1 MLTDEGKQINISRLR
16 QQKHKFF
23 NTYWSYK
30 RVFWEH
36 FPYDILQNMIYIQ
49 KPSQKDKSSYNDV
62 VIMFDTES
70 SKKPKGE
77 ENHICAWSLAIRAY
91 DKNICTLW
99 GRKPSDLIECMKRIH
114 ENLKGDHTIFYCHN
128 LGWDHIFLR
137 KFFYREFGIPIKQ
150 LNVKPFV
157 PIYIEYENG
166 IIIRDSLILSG
177 CSLEKWAEDM
187 RTEHGKAV
195 GKWDYDKIRNQ
206 SGSLFSPDEMLY
218 IENDVL
224 AGVEC
229 IDKLKETLGKKIYN
243 MPWTMTGIVRESL
256 YHAGVPHKAHKEFLK
271 IAPTYEQ
278 LRKLEKVYHG
288 GYTHGNRHFY
298 GYVIKTKDGWEHVRG
313 YDFAS
318 SYPYVMLTEK
328 YPCQAFK
335 PEKDLR
341 IDEILESSDEY
352 AYMFKLVLFRP
363 ELRSDKI
370 PMPVLSISKATKV
383 INPISD
389 NGRLVQADY
398 FECYC
403 NEVDLQQ
410 VKNCYRYDEQLS
422 ICQEVE
428 YAKKDYLP
436 RWITD
441 FVYQLFEEKC
451 KLKGKDP
458 VLYALAKARLNSIY
472 GLFVQHPCKPDIL
485 EDYFYNEESEA
496 PLFHVKDEC
505 YEDEFMRKKY
515 QSFLD
520 NRKSI
525 LPYFVGCWVTSYAMK
540 NLFLLASC
548 IDYKGTKNGYKGEWL
563 YSDTDSI
570 YCIGMDP
577 EKLAAYNDRCKKIL
591 IERGYPAVKLPG
603 SEKEYWL
610 GIAEHDPEEDEYSE
624 FVYVGAKR
632 YTGRCTGDGKLH
644 TTVAGVPKFKKA
656 PENLPDIYTDKKTG
670 RMFVGSYCM
679 QNNID
684 NFVTGFIF
692 DGRITGKKTHKHF
705 IVPEIYVDEWGNECG
720 DSVDLSPCDYK
731 LKAAEDPD
739 WDPFAPMEIEV
750 QNYELEE

>member
-99 GRKPSDLIECMKRIH
+99 GRKPSDLIECIKRIH

-229 IDKLKETLGKKIYN
+229 IDKLKETLGKRIYN

-256 YHAGVPHKAHKEFLK
+256 YHAGVPHKAHKAFLK

-318 SYPYVMLTEK
+318 SYPYVLLAYK
-328 YPCQAFK
+328 YPMERFTEFK
-335 PEKDLR
+335 KQCSME
-341 IDEILESSDEY
+341 EILKLGDKY
-352 AYMFKLVLFRP
+352 AFTFKLILLGVDLK
-363 ELRSDKI
+363 DGVD
-370 PMPVLSISKATKV
+370 MPALQYSKCVKTVNAV
-383 INPISD
+383 GD
-389 NGRLVQADY
+389 NGRILSADY
-398 FECYC
+398 VEIYL
-403 NEVDLQQ
+403 NEVDLC
-410 VKNCYRYDEQLS
+410 VIAEQYNIDKH
-422 ICQEVE
+422 ICMDVE
-428 YAKKDYLP
+428 FAEKGYLP
-436 RWITD
+436 RWLTD
-441 FVYQLFEEKC
+441 YIFSLFKD
-451 KLKGKDP
+451 KTLLKGGDKIA
-458 VLYALAKARLNSIY
+458 YALAKAKLNSVY
-472 GLFVQHPCKPDIL
+472 G
-485 EDYFYNEESEA
+485 
-496 PLFHVKDEC
+496 
-505 YEDEFMRKKY
+505 
-515 QSFLD
+515 
-520 NRKSI
+520 
-525 LPYFVGCWVTSYAMK
+525 
-540 NLFLLASC
+540 
-548 IDYKGTKNGYKGEWL
+548 
-563 YSDTDSI
+563 
-570 YCIGMDP
+570 
-577 EKLAAYNDRCKKIL
+577 
-591 IERGYPAVKLPG
+591 
-603 SEKEYWL
+603 
-610 GIAEHDPEEDEYSE
+610 
-624 FVYVGAKR
+624 
-632 YTGRCTGDGKLH
+632 
-644 TTVAGVPKFKKA
+644 
-656 PENLPDIYTDKKTG
+656 
-670 RMFVGSYCM
+670 
-679 QNNID
+679 
-684 NFVTGFIF
+684 
-692 DGRITGKKTHKHF
+692 
-705 IVPEIYVDEWGNECG
+705 
-720 DSVDLSPCDYK
+720 
-731 LKAAEDPD
+731 
-739 WDPFAPMEIEV
+739 
-750 QNYELEE
+750 